1 MEFAAYPILKTIH
14 IVSSTV
20 LFGTGLGTAFH
31 FWLAHRTGR
40 VEAIAVAARST
51 VIADFLFTA
60 PAVVIQPAT
69 GVALALMAGFPLT
82 ATWILASIAL
92 YLAAGACWI
101 PVVVIQIR
109 MRSLAEQCLRD
120 GSGLPPRYYR
130 LARAWFALGWPAFLA
145 LVAVFWLM
153 VAKPA

>member
-1 MEFAAYPILKTIH
+1 MDIYTILKTVH

-31 FWLAHRTGR
+31 FWLAHRSGR

-51 VIADFLFTA
+51 VIADFAFTT
-60 PAVVIQPAT
+60 PAAIVQPLS
-69 GVALALMAGFPLT
+69 GLALALMAGFPL
-82 ATWILASIAL
+82 ASTWILASIGL
-92 YLAAGACWI
+92 YVVAGACWI
-101 PVVVIQIR
+101 PVVVIQVR
-109 MRSLAEQCLRD
+109 MRDLAQRCLRE
-120 GSGLPPRYYR
+120 GSALPPAYFR
-130 LARAWFALGWPAFLA
+130 LANAWFVLGWPAFAA